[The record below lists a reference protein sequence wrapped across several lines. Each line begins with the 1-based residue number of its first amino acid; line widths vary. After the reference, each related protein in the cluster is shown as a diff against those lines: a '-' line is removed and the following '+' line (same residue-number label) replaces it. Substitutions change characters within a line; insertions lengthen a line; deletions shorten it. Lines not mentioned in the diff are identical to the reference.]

1 MGGGGKAGV
10 AVHGPYTGGGAAVV
24 NNESREEDR
33 KRRRR
38 RRGGKKGGLGVEEII
53 QKDERAW
60 AMFK

>member
-1 MGGGGKAGV
+1 MLSMNAGTMFACSIKWVGVGKAGV

-38 RRGGKKGGLGVEEII
+38 RRGKKKEV
-53 QKDERAW
+53 W
-60 AMFK
+60 A